1 MASQEETTGATAMSE
16 DEFDGLDDPND
27 IFDDMPPLDVAR
39 DTLLLDLQATPPATQ
54 SQPRRRRERELTDD
68 DGSDDN
74 DGGNVEEGQGDRM
87 SDYPLE
93 NSAVASQPQAQ
104 SQPLPQGLP
113 VLPVMPLVSR
123 SEASPTGVVNVTSAQ
138 IRSEIQGIRSACRR
152 ADLIIERSQQLHD
165 ELEHLRAMTE
175 ADDADNFELD
185 AFDFGSR
192 LQLVLGELEDVDI
205 EDVPNAAGFA
215 EREIVAE
222 VDDTRDK
229 LRTAIQRTRAEI
241 DRMEAAQTARRFA
254 DAKLPEEDND
264 LGVSLE
270 LLQKFAK
277 AFDDGEPRGARYA
290 DLDSAAPLRGATV
303 ADVPPHP
310 QATQAREAREA
321 EGATATPMS
330 QDADG
335 AACALPPRT
344 NSTMVEGA
352 AMDGVVI

>member
-192 LQLVLGELEDVDI
+192 LQLVLSELEDVD
-205 EDVPNAAGFA
+205 EDAGAVAEDALPVEEARGSPEAEEGVEDMLCPKSPAASFFSLPRQGRKLGTK
-215 EREIVAE
+215 EREDPKIE
-222 VDDTRDK
+222 
-229 LRTAIQRTRAEI
+229 
-241 DRMEAAQTARRFA
+241 
-254 DAKLPEEDND
+254 N
-264 LGVSLE
+264 
-270 LLQKFAK
+270 
-277 AFDDGEPRGARYA
+277 
-290 DLDSAAPLRGATV
+290 
-303 ADVPPHP
+303 
-310 QATQAREAREA
+310 
-321 EGATATPMS
+321 
-330 QDADG
+330 
-335 AACALPPRT
+335 
-344 NSTMVEGA
+344 
-352 AMDGVVI
+352 